1 MTPEQFHTEL
11 GYRMAFDDT
20 MNIINDLISEDKL
33 SIHEFWCRINE
44 QFEIRKLD
52 GFTLSEDIAKV
63 VNSDKK

>member
-11 GYRMAFDDT
+11 GYRMAFDDV
-20 MNIINDLISEDKL
+20 MNTVNEMLDTDERDIWS
-33 SIHEFWCRINE
+33 FWTRINE

>member
-11 GYRMAFDDT
+11 GYRMAFDDV
-20 MNIINDLISEDKL
+20 MNIIEDMRQANENT
-33 SIHEFWCRINE
+33 IYHFWDRINE